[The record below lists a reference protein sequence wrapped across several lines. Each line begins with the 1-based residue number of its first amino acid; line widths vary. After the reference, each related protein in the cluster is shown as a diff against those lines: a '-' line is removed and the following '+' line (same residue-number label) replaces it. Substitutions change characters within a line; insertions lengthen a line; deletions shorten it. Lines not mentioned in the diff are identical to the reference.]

1 MPEKD
6 HDERPEVPPPP
17 PPRQP
22 DERLKGYI
30 ERDNDPESTADQ
42 RDPRAPVR

>member
-1 MPEKD
+1 MGEKRAED
-6 HDERPEVPPPP
+6 RPKTPIPPP

-30 ERDNDPESTADQ
+30 ERGNKSEPPP
-42 RDPRAPVR
+42 PREHDRT